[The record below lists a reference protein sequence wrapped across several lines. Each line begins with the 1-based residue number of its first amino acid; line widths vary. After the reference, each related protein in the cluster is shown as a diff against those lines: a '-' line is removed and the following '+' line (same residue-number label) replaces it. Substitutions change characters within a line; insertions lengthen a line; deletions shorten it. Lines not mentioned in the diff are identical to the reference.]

1 VELDEF
7 SDWRIDTPTGRRPT
21 QDEMLRVLASLSDLR
36 IRGEYTTLADT
47 DGLDNVMLLSPGT
60 AVGALL
66 KFRRL
71 GQQQFT
77 IEWPVAAT
85 GFRLQ
90 TANALLPSRWVDSTI
105 PPTVVNGINT
115 VTLTPSLFYRLR
127 RP

>member
-1 VELDEF
+1 
-7 SDWRIDTPTGRRPT
+7 
-21 QDEMLRVLASLSDLR
+21 MLRVLASLTDLR
-36 IRGEYTTLADT
+36 IRGEYTTLIDT

-60 AVGALL
+60 AVGAIL

-71 GQQQFT
+71 AQQQFT

-90 TANALLPSRWVDSTI
+90 TANALLPSRWADTTI
-105 PPTVVNGINT
+105 LPTVVNGINT
-115 VTLTPSLFYRLR
+115 VILTPGMFYRLR